1 MIVQETYE
9 INGRQFVRTF
19 SDEGRYVVGGVP
31 EGEYVEANDP
41 AEIGRIYTEGN
52 LIPDKGGDATEEEVA
67 LTRYANELTGGNAE
81 NIQEAT
87 ENLIKLVKED

>member
-9 INGRQFVRTF
+9 LNGRQFVRTF

-41 AEIGRIYTEGN
+41 AELGRVYTEGN
-52 LIPDKGGDATEEEVA
+52 LIPAEEGEAQEILDILLGGGDE
-67 LTRYANELTGGNAE
+67 
-81 NIQEAT
+81 
-87 ENLIKLVKED
+87 

>member
-19 SDEGRYVVGGVP
+19 SNEGRYVVGGVP

-41 AEIGRIYTEGN
+41 AELGRSYVEGRA
-52 LIPDKGGDATEEEVA
+52 IEDDAAAADYEAALARLGVEV
-67 LTRYANELTGGNAE
+67 
-81 NIQEAT
+81 
-87 ENLIKLVKED
+87 